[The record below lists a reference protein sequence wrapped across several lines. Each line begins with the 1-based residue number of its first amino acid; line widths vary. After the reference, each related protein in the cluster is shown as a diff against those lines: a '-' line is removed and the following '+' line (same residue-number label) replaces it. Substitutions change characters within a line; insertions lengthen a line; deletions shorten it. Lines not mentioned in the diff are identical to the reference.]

1 MLRAYIVMYKQSTNQ
16 NQNRKGMGK
25 KKLILLLII
34 IFVNLAGYMFVHT
47 EDRKSLHFEDILHS
61 GI

>member
-1 MLRAYIVMYKQSTNQ
+1 MYKQSTNQ